1 MNKSHAW
8 RKNISLNYAPPTT
21 THATLLF
28 SDGVAYMADC
38 PTNSVDVIIVDS
50 TDPIGPAK
58 GLFNRTF
65 YESCFRALKN
75 DGLLIQQSESPLAL
89 LELIKEMR
97 HEMSKAGF
105 KAFKTLPFPQ
115 PCYPTGW
122 WSVTYPANNPTRTLH
137 FAKPTP
143 KPNPSTHC
151 TTTHTCIMVYSPPPS
166 SHTH

>member
-1 MNKSHAW
+1 MHLQQRPTRHTAVQRRRGLYGRLPNQQRGCDYRRLNRPCRTSQRLIQQNLL
-8 RKNISLNYAPPTT
+8 RK
-21 THATLLF
+21 LF
-28 SDGVAYMADC
+28 
-38 PTNSVDVIIVDS
+38 PR
-50 TDPIGPAK
+50 P
-58 GLFNRTF
+58 
-65 YESCFRALKN
+65 KN

-122 WSVTYPANNPTRTLH
+122 WSVTLSSKQPNANFAFRQTDAQTKPFDTLYYNAH
-137 FAKPTP
+137 L
-143 KPNPSTHC
+143 H
-151 TTTHTCIMVYSPPPS
+151 HGVLVPPPS